1 MAAKKAPAPK
11 KQTGQPA
18 KKEAAPA
25 LAEPGDNLPMLED
38 MPVMVQIELGHTQRT
53 LEDAVHLGEQ
63 SLIELDRQ
71 VGEPVNVLING
82 KLFARGEVVTVQENF
97 GVRLTEILSQ
107 V

>member
-1 MAAKKAPAPK
+1 MAAKKAPAQK

-25 LAEPGDNLPMLED
+25 PAKPTDNLPMLDD
-38 MPVMVQIELGHTQRT
+38 MPVMVQIELGRAQRT
-53 LEDAVHLGEQ
+53 LEDAVDLSEQ
-63 SLIELDRQ
+63 SLIELERQ
-71 VGEPVNVLING
+71 VGEPVDVRING

-97 GVRLTEILSQ
+97 GVRLTEIVGQ